1 MPAQSGNDVRHHI
14 YISQA
19 MRKQDKRLHLLLK
32 NLLASVEW
40 RDGSCSLSGWR
51 YGWLGSLHPSVGDKG
66 GGQVA
71 PGVGAVHCRLFR
83 RVCVCVYSRITS
95 SHDDEEPSLRLGSL
109 PRLRVMVKKKTPCR
123 LTPMVEIRERGLDK
137 HPRLSERAK
146 LTSSLLSFGGGPA
159 TCFPVEPVPTDDR
172 VDGQ

>member
-109 PRLRVMVKKKTPCR
+109 PRLRVMVKKEDALPADTHGRDPRKGARQASKTIGTRQADVVFAFFWRRPSNLFPSR
-123 LTPMVEIRERGLDK
+123 T
-137 HPRLSERAK
+137 RAY
-146 LTSSLLSFGGGPA
+146 
-159 TCFPVEPVPTDDR
+159 R
-172 VDGQ
+172 